1 MTGQTFRISTCIGM
15 LCVASFI
22 GCGKTEEPSKMSAA
36 DQARRAAENDS
47 TTLRV
52 DPKVLREQ
60 LGVNEMA
67 KFLVEGNDVVEAN
80 LFRSG
85 LRSVEPLKGLPL
97 RGLDL
102 GFTYVSD
109 LKPLTGMPLESL
121 ILENTPVADLSPLKG
136 MPLKVLKIQNTKVT
150 DFSFLEGMKLT
161 HFNVLNVPYSDLNS
175 LRDMPLDTLWLTG
188 SKVTDLTPLSSTKLV
203 SLDVAETE
211 VSDLTPMGSISTL
224 KRLNIAKSS
233 VSDLSPLAGLSLER
247 IVLSPERI
255 RTGIDTIRNMK
266 SLVYIQ
272 TEIEQN
278 LEAGEFWKRYDLG
291 IWDDSKKSPTTDE
304 DASKAQPATGDAQP
318 AAEAKTEPATDKTEP
333 AAPPSAEP
341 KTP

>member
-1 MTGQTFRISTCIGM
+1 MTRQIFNITTCIAM

-22 GCGKTEEPSKMSAA
+22 GCGKSEKPSSMTAA
-36 DQARRAAENDS
+36 DQARRAAENNS

-52 DPKVLREQ
+52 DPKALRQQ
-60 LGVNEMA
+60 LGANEMA

-85 LRSVEPLKGLPL
+85 LRSVEPLKGLRL

-109 LKPLTGMPLESL
+109 LTPLTGMPLESL

-136 MPLKVLKIQNTKVT
+136 MPLRVLKIQNTKVT

-161 HFNVLNVPYSDLNS
+161 HFNVLNVPYNDLNS

-188 SKVTDLTPLSSTKLV
+188 SKVTDLAPLSGTKLV

-211 VSDLTPMGSISTL
+211 VSDLTPVGTISSL
-224 KRLNIAKSS
+224 RRLNIAKSS

-255 RTGIDTIRNMK
+255 RMGIDAIRNMK

-278 LEAGEFWKRYDLG
+278 LESGEFWKRYDLG
-291 IWDDSKKSPTTDE
+291 IWDDAKQSSNNNE
-304 DASKAQPATGDAQP
+304 DAAKEQPVTGDTQP
-318 AAEAKTEPATDKTEP
+318 GLGEK
-333 AAPPSAEP
+333 
-341 KTP
+341 

>member
-1 MTGQTFRISTCIGM
+1 MTRQIFNITTCIVM

-22 GCGKTEEPSKMSAA
+22 GCGKTEKPSTMTAA
-36 DQARRAAENDS
+36 DQARRAAENNS

-52 DPKVLREQ
+52 DPKALRQQ
-60 LGVNEMA
+60 LGANEMA

-85 LRSVEPLKGLPL
+85 LRSVEPLKGLRL

-109 LKPLTGMPLESL
+109 LTPLTGMPLESL

-136 MPLKVLKIQNTKVT
+136 MPLRVLKIQNTKVT

-161 HFNVLNVPYSDLNS
+161 HFNVLNVPYNDLNS

-188 SKVTDLTPLSSTKLV
+188 SKVTDLAPLSGIKLV

-211 VSDLTPMGSISTL
+211 VSDLTPVGTISSL
-224 KRLNIAKSS
+224 RRLNIAKSS

-255 RTGIDTIRNMK
+255 RTGIDAIRNMK

-278 LEAGEFWKRYDLG
+278 LESGEFWKRYDLG
-291 IWDDSKKSPTTDE
+291 IWDDSKQSSNSNE
-304 DASKAQPATGDAQP
+304 DAAKEQPATGDTQP
-318 AAEAKTEPATDKTEP
+318 GLGKK
-333 AAPPSAEP
+333 
-341 KTP
+341 

>member
-1 MTGQTFRISTCIGM
+1 
-15 LCVASFI
+15 
-22 GCGKTEEPSKMSAA
+22 MSVA

-52 DPKVLREQ
+52 DPKALRKQ
-60 LGVNEMA
+60 LGANEMA

-109 LKPLTGMPLESL
+109 LAPLTGMPLESL
-121 ILENTPVADLSPLKG
+121 ILENTPVADLSVLKG

-161 HFNVLNVPYSDLNS
+161 HLNVLNMPFNDLNS

-188 SKVTDLTPLSSTKLV
+188 SKVTDLTPLSGTRLV

-211 VSDLTPMGSISTL
+211 VTDLTPVGTMSSL
-224 KRLNIAKSS
+224 RWFNIANSP

-255 RTGIDTIRNMK
+255 RKGIDSIRNMK

-278 LEAGEFWKRYDLG
+278 LEASEFWKRYDLG
-291 IWDDSKKSPTTDE
+291 IWGDSKQSSNTGDE
-304 DASKAQPATGDAQP
+304 SAKEQPATSDAQP
-318 AAEAKTEPATDKTEP
+318 VAEDKSEPAADKTEP
-333 AAPPSAEP
+333 AASTESEP

>member
-1 MTGQTFRISTCIGM
+1 MTRQTCRITTFIAM
-15 LCVASFI
+15 LCVAFFI
-22 GCGKTEEPSKMSAA
+22 GCGKTAETSKMSAA

-47 TTLRV
+47 TTLRA

-85 LRSVEPLKGLPL
+85 LRSVEPLKDLPL

-121 ILENTPVADLSPLKG
+121 ILENAPVADLSPLKG

-150 DFSFLEGMKLT
+150 DFRFLDGMKLT
-161 HFNVLNVPYSDLNS
+161 HFNVLNLPYSDLSS
-175 LRDMPLDTLWLTG
+175 LREMPLDTLWLTG

-211 VSDLTPMGSISTL
+211 VSDLSPVASI
-224 KRLNIAKSS
+224 
-233 VSDLSPLAGLSLER
+233 
-247 IVLSPERI
+247 
-255 RTGIDTIRNMK
+255 
-266 SLVYIQ
+266 
-272 TEIEQN
+272 
-278 LEAGEFWKRYDLG
+278 
-291 IWDDSKKSPTTDE
+291 
-304 DASKAQPATGDAQP
+304 
-318 AAEAKTEPATDKTEP
+318 
-333 AAPPSAEP
+333 
-341 KTP
+341 